1 MNLASFSNRKIM
13 SMLLLLACIFIS
25 LAMSDIHYFISM
37 GIVHS
42 PSDFQG
48 KF

>member
-1 MNLASFSNRKIM
+1 MDLASFSNRKIM

-25 LAMSDIHYFISM
+25 LAMSDIPYFVSL

-42 PSDFQG
+42 TPDFQG